1 MNLALHAEWT
11 KLRTSAGTFWLLLGA
26 ICLTIGLGA
35 IADVGVRCS
44 SAACTQDPAKI
55 SLTGV
60 YLGQVLVAI
69 CGVTIISAE
78 YGTGMIRTTLTA
90 MPNRMAVL
98 SAKAIVATGW
108 ALVAGIA
115 GVVGSAVLG
124 QLVLP
129 GKGFTP
135 AHGYSSL
142 ALSDAG
148 ILRAVSGS
156 VLYLALIALLSLGI
170 STAVRDSAAGIGV
183 VLGLLFAFPIA
194 LVMVSN
200 PHWHRHLEQIAP
212 MNAGLGI
219 QTTVDLHSLPLSPW
233 AGLGVLALWAAGA
246 LALGALVLQLR
257 DA

>member
-1 MNLALHAEWT
+1 MKFTLHAEWT
-11 KLRTSAGTFWLLLGA
+11 KLRTSAGTFWLLVA
-26 ICLTIGLGA
+26 VIFVTIGLGA

-55 SLTGV
+55 SLAGV

-90 MPNRMAVL
+90 MPHRVGVL
-98 SAKAIVATGW
+98 GAKAIVVVGW
-108 ALVAGIA
+108 AFVAGLVSVI
-115 GVVGSAVLG
+115 GSAVVG

-135 AHGYSSL
+135 HNGYLSL
-142 ALSDAG
+142 ALSDG
-148 ILRAVSGS
+148 GMLRAASGS
-156 VLYLALIALLSLGI
+156 VLYLVLIALLSLGI

-219 QTTVDLHSLPLSPW
+219 QTTVGAHSLPLSPW
-233 AGLGVLALWAAGA
+233 AGLGVVGLWAAGA
-246 LALGALVLQLR
+246 LILGALVLQLR

>member
-1 MNLALHAEWT
+1 MKFTLHAEWT
-11 KLRTSAGTFWLLLGA
+11 KLRTSAGTFWLLVA
-26 ICLTIGLGA
+26 VIFLTIGLGA

-55 SLTGV
+55 SLAGV

-90 MPNRMAVL
+90 MPRRVGVL
-98 SAKAIVATGW
+98 AAKAIVVVGW
-108 ALVAGIA
+108 AFVAGLVSVI
-115 GVVGSAVLG
+115 GSAVVG

-135 AHGYSSL
+135 HNGYLSL

-148 ILRAVSGS
+148 MLRAASGS
-156 VLYLALIALLSLGI
+156 VLYLVLIALLSLGI

-233 AGLGVLALWAAGA
+233 AGLGVLGLWAAGA
-246 LALGALVLQLR
+246 LVLGALVLQLR

>member
-1 MNLALHAEWT
+1 MKFTLHAEWT
-11 KLRTSAGTFWLLLGA
+11 KFRTSAGAFWLLIA
-26 ICLTIGLGA
+26 VIFLTIGLGA

-44 SAACTQDPAKI
+44 SADCTQDPAKI
-55 SLTGV
+55 SLAGV

-90 MPNRMAVL
+90 MPHRVGVL
-98 SAKAIVATGW
+98 AAKAIVVAGW
-108 ALVAGIA
+108 ALVAGLV
-115 GVVGSAVLG
+115 GVIGSAVVG
-124 QLVLP
+124 QLMLP

-135 AHGYSSL
+135 HNGYVSL

-148 ILRAVSGS
+148 MLRAASGS
-156 VLYLALIALLSLGI
+156 VLYLVLIALLSLGI

-212 MNAGLGI
+212 MSAGLGI
-219 QTTVDLHSLPLSPW
+219 QTTVDLHNLPLGPW
-233 AGLGVLALWAAGA
+233 TGLGVLGLWAAGA
-246 LALGALVLQLR
+246 LLLGALVLQVR

>member
-1 MNLALHAEWT
+1 MILTLHAEWT
-11 KLRTSAGTFWLLLGA
+11 KFRTSAGTFWLLLAA
-26 ICLTIGLGA
+26 IAMTIGLGA
-35 IADVGVRCS
+35 VADA
-44 SAACTQDPAKI
+44 SAACSSSACNQDPAKL

-60 YLGQVLVAI
+60 YLGQVLVAV
-69 CGVTIISAE
+69 CAGTIMSAE
-78 YGTGMIRTTLTA
+78 YGTGMIRATLTA
-90 MPNRMAVL
+90 MPNRIAVL
-98 SAKAIVATGW
+98 GAKAIVAAGW
-108 ALVAGIA
+108 ALAAGIG
-115 GVVGSAVLG
+115 GVVGSVVLG

-129 GKGFTP
+129 GKGFTV
-135 AHGYSSL
+135 ANGYPSL

-148 ILRAVSGS
+148 ILRASSGS

-219 QTTVDLHSLPLSPW
+219 QTTVDVHSLPLSPW
-233 AGLGVLALWAAGA
+233 AGLGVVGLWAAGA
-246 LALGALVLQLR
+246 LALGALMLQVR

>member
-1 MNLALHAEWT
+1 MILTLHAEWT
-11 KLRTSAGTFWLLLGA
+11 KFRTSAGTFWLLLAA
-26 ICLTIGLGA
+26 IAMTIGIGA
-35 IADVGVRCS
+35 VADAGVACS
-44 SAACTQDPAKI
+44 PSACSQDPAKI
-55 SLTGV
+55 SLAGV
-60 YLGQVLVAI
+60 YLGQVLVAV
-69 CGVTIISAE
+69 CAVTIMSAE

-90 MPNRMAVL
+90 MPNRVAVL
-98 SAKAIVATGW
+98 SAKAVVAAGW
-108 ALVAGIA
+108 ALVAGA
-115 GVVGSAVLG
+115 GGVVGSVVLG

-129 GKGFTP
+129 GKGFTL
-135 AHGYSSL
+135 ANGYSSL

-148 ILRAVSGS
+148 MLRAAFGS
-156 VLYLALIALLSLGI
+156 VLYLVLIALLSLGI

-219 QTTVDLHSLPLSPW
+219 QTTVGVHSLPLSPW
-233 AGLGVLALWAAGA
+233 AGLGVLGLWAAGA
-246 LALGALVLQLR
+246 LAIGALVLQLR